1 VSRSNRKVCIATDLT
16 RVSPVSRPR
25 SGPLPCGLVEIL
37 ASRAILRPADPATA
51 VAFYRDTLGLAISR
65 EFPGG
70 TVFFLGSG
78 FLEVSASPS
87 GAPDGDPGTDPG
99 GLRLWLQVRDLAATY
114 AELSAAGVAVLREP
128 KQEPWGLHEMWVADP
143 DGTRIVFVEVPP
155 EHPIRRD
162 TRGDRAGQTAGT
174 GSGAG
179 GPA

>member
-1 VSRSNRKVCIATDLT
+1 MSRSCT
-16 RVSPVSRPR
+16 
-25 SGPLPCGLVEIL
+25 GPLRCGLVEIL

-87 GAPDGDPGTDPG
+87 EAPDAAPGTDTG
-99 GLRLWLQVRDLAATY
+99 GLRLWLQVRDLDATH
-114 AELSAAGVAVLREP
+114 AELVAAGARVLRGPEL
-128 KQEPWGLHEMWVADP
+128 EPWGLYEMWVADP
-143 DGTRIVFVEVPP
+143 DGTRLVFVQVPP

-162 TRGDRAGQTAGT
+162 VRGDRAGATHRA
-174 GSGAG
+174 AD
-179 GPA
+179 PR